1 MPVIR
6 PMHAAKH
13 TSLAFRK
20 YPWNARYPWQI
31 RELGE
36 RLTARKV
43 NTCRSVWLL
52 HAGSQTRPAVS
63 LVGCLTES
71 KVLHAGRKSYLDHLP
86 LCSSHC
92 NNCAKWPKVP
102 HACIKNLLQG
112 YRDEILYSVL
122 SCHLLSLRAP
132 RRTHLHSISL
142 MMFIIFMLSFLL
154 SGFGPHWD
162 NQ

>member
-1 MPVIR
+1 M
-6 PMHAAKH
+6 
-13 TSLAFRK
+13 
-20 YPWNARYPWQI
+20 
-31 RELGE
+31 
-36 RLTARKV
+36 
-43 NTCRSVWLL
+43 NTRRSVWLL

-71 KVLHAGRKSYLDHLP
+71 KVLHAGRKSHLDHLP

-142 MMFIIFMLSFLL
+142 MMFIIFLLSFLL

-162 NQ
+162 NQSAVDEQDLALALWSCFSLFSLLGTLKIYCSCFTTRA